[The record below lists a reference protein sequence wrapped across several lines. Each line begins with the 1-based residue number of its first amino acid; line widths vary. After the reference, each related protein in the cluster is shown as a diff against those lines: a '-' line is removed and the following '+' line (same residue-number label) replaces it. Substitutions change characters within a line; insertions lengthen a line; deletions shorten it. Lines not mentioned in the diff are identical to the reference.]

1 MTHHRSYELPNNTI
15 LGYACYEVT
24 FDSAL
29 GTFELVLP
37 DTTDAG
43 ELVSSRKHHIF
54 DEPDGQNGK
63 MYNITLDRC
72 HIANYFLV
80 CLYDSAFPL
89 FCGIASVCGVAG
101 SNLMGFSK
109 LIHFWGMSVENFQL
123 RNDLVALWSQLT
135 TTL

>member
-1 MTHHRSYELPNNTI
+1 MTCVLLYSLPGDANVNAGKPKFSINLSGSVQAGHHRSFELPNNTI

-43 ELVSSRKHHIF
+43 GSKYHIF

-63 MYNITLDRC
+63 MNSLLE
-72 HIANYFLV
+72 N
-80 CLYDSAFPL
+80 
-89 FCGIASVCGVAG
+89 
-101 SNLMGFSK
+101 NKK
-109 LIHFWGMSVENFQL
+109 L
-123 RNDLVALWSQLT
+123 
-135 TTL
+135 

>member
-1 MTHHRSYELPNNTI
+1 MNAGKPKFSINLSGSVQAVHHRSFELPNNTI

-43 ELVSSRKHHIF
+43 GSKYHIF

-63 MYNITLDRC
+63 MNSLLEYNK
-72 HIANYFLV
+72 
-80 CLYDSAFPL
+80 
-89 FCGIASVCGVAG
+89 
-101 SNLMGFSK
+101 K
-109 LIHFWGMSVENFQL
+109 L
-123 RNDLVALWSQLT
+123 
-135 TTL
+135 